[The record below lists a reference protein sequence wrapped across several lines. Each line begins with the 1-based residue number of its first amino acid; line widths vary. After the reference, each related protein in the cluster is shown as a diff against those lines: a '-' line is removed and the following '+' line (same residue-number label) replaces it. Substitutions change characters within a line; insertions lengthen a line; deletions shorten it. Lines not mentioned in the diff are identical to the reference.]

1 MEGLELRS
9 RIEADGLLEIT
20 LETVEIPAPGP
31 RDLVVRIRAAPINPT
46 DLALLFGAAD
56 MATMQAAGTP
66 DRPILRAHVSER
78 RIESMAAR
86 WGLSM
91 PVGVEGAGEVIDA
104 GAEVTHLIGHTVA
117 AAGGAMYAE
126 YRVLP
131 ADACLVL
138 PAGTDAVDGAS
149 SFVNPMTALGMVE
162 TMRREGHS
170 AIVHTAAASNLGQML
185 VKLCQAEGVPLI
197 NIVRKPEQAELL
209 RGLGAE
215 HICDSSSVTFF
226 DALTEALVATGATIA
241 FDAIGG
247 GRLASDILHCMEV
260 AIGRR
265 QTGDYNRYG
274 SDVRKQV
281 YMYGMLDTAPVTIN
295 RSFGF
300 GWSVGGWLLTPFLKS
315 IGAEAAQAL
324 RQRVADN
331 LTTIFASTYAGRL
344 SLQEAL
350 QPERVAIYGR
360 RSTGEKYLIDPSK
373 G

>member
-1 MEGLELRS
+1 MDGLELRS

-31 RDLVVRIRAAPINPT
+31 RDLLIRVQAAPINPS
-46 DLALLFGAAD
+46 DLGLLFGAAD
-56 MATMQAAGTP
+56 MATMRAAGTP
-66 DRPILRAHVSER
+66 ERPILRAQVPDA
-78 RIESMAAR
+78 RIESMAGR

-91 PVGVEGAGEVIDA
+91 PVGIEGAGAVIDA
-104 GAEVTHLIGHTVA
+104 GAEVAHLIGRTVA
-117 AAGGAMYAE
+117 TAGGGMYAE

-138 PAGTDAVDGAS
+138 PEGTDAVDGAS

-170 AIVHTAAASNLGQML
+170 ALVHTAAASNLGQML
-185 VKLCQAEGVPLI
+185 VKLCQADGVPLV
-197 NIVRKPEQAELL
+197 NIVRKPEQEELL
-209 RGLGAE
+209 RSLGAE
-215 HICDSSSVTFF
+215 YICDSSSINFR
-226 DALTEALVATGATIA
+226 DKLTEALVATGATIA

-265 QTGDYNRYG
+265 QTGAYSRYG

-281 YMYGMLDTAPVTIN
+281 YMYGMLDTSPVTIN

-300 GWSVGGWLLTPFLKS
+300 GWSVGGWLLTPFLKA
-315 IGAEAAQAL
+315 IGAEATQAL

-350 QPERVAIYGR
+350 QPDHVAVYGR
-360 RSTGEKYLIDPSK
+360 RSTGEKFLIDPSK

>member
-20 LETVEIPAPGP
+20 LETVEVPAPGP
-31 RDLVVRIRAAPINPT
+31 RELVVRVQAAPINPS
-46 DLALLFGAAD
+46 DLGLLFGAAD
-56 MATMQAAGTP
+56 LATLQGDGTAE
-66 DRPILRAHVSER
+66 RPILRAHVSER

-91 PVGVEGAGEVIDA
+91 PVGIEGAGEVIDA
-104 GAEVTHLIGHTVA
+104 GAEVAHLLGRTVA
-117 AAGGAMYAE
+117 MAGGAMYAE
-126 YRVLP
+126 YRVMP
-131 ADACLVL
+131 AAACLVL
-138 PAGTDAVDGAS
+138 PEGADAVDGAS

-170 AIVHTAAASNLGQML
+170 ALVHTAAASNLGQML
-185 VKLCQAEGVPLI
+185 VKLCQAEGVPLV

-209 RGLGAE
+209 RELGAE
-215 HICDSSSVTFF
+215 HVCDSSSVTFL

-247 GRLASDILHCMEV
+247 GRLASDILHCMET

-265 QTGDYNRYG
+265 QTGAYSRYG

-281 YMYGMLDTAPVTIN
+281 YMYGMLDTSPVTIN

-300 GWSVGGWLLTPFLKS
+300 GWNVGGWLLTPFLNA
-315 IGAEAAQAL
+315 IGAEATQTL
-324 RQRVADN
+324 RQRVAEN
-331 LTTIFASTYAGRL
+331 LTTIFASNYAGRL

-350 QPERVAIYGR
+350 LPENVALYGV
-360 RSTGEKYLIDPSK
+360 RSTGAKYLIDPSK